1 MSYSEL
7 QELNNEINI
16 EWASDHV
23 SNDSLLQGPLKNCMS
38 QNASFFKKYFI
49 GSK

>member
-23 SNDSLLQGPLKNCMS
+23 SNDSLLQGPLK
-38 QNASFFKKYFI
+38 I
-49 GSK
+49 V

>member
-1 MSYSEL
+1 MLANESLNIKYDMSYSEL

-23 SNDSLLQGPLKNCMS
+23 SNDSLLQGPLK
-38 QNASFFKKYFI
+38 I
-49 GSK
+49 V